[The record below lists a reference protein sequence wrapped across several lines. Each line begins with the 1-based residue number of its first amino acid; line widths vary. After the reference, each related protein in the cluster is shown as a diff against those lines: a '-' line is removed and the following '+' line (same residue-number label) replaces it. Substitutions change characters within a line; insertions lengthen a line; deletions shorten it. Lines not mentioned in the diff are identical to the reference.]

1 MLHLKIEFEEH
12 HIAVT
17 MSFGVYQLD
26 GDQTMDQN
34 VKQADERLYQ
44 AKTTGRNRVVV

>member
-1 MLHLKIEFEEH
+1 MNQLSI
-12 HIAVT
+12 
-17 MSFGVYQLD
+17 FGVYQLD